1 MFHEKPISDLIK
13 TEALVALAPGVTVGE
28 AARKM
33 LDRHVGLV
41 VVVEN
46 EAVVGIVTE
55 RDINFRVVARSRDA
69 ETTRLAEIMSRNPVL
84 IAPETPVSSALKQ
97 VVARYFRYAVVG
109 TEGRV
114 AGVVPVNL
122 IFAEI
127 TRALDNDIGDIDRYI
142 QGEVLE
148 AGA

>member
-1 MFHEKPISDLIK
+1 MFREKPISDLIK
-13 TEALVALAPGVTVGE
+13 PETLVALAPEVTVGE

-33 LDRHVGLV
+33 LDRRVGLV

-69 ETTRLAEIMSRNPVL
+69 EITRLAEIMSRNPVL
-84 IAPETPVSSALKQ
+84 IAPETPVSEALKQ
-97 VVARYFRYAVVG
+97 VVTRYFRYAVVG
-109 TEGRV
+109 AEGRA

-148 AGA
+148 VEA

>member
-1 MFHEKPISDLIK
+1 M
-13 TEALVALAPGVTVGE
+13 
-28 AARKM
+28 
-33 LDRHVGLV
+33 
-41 VVVEN
+41 
-46 EAVVGIVTE
+46 
-55 RDINFRVVARSRDA
+55 VARSRDA

-84 IAPETPVSSALKQ
+84 IAPETPVSEALKQ
-97 VVARYFRYAVVG
+97 VVTRYFRYAVVG
-109 TEGRV
+109 AEGRV

-148 AGA
+148 VQA